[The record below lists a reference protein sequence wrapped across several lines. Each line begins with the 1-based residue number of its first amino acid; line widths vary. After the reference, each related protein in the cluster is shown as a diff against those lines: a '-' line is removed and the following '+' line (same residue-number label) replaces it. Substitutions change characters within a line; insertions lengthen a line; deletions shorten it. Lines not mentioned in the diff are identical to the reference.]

1 MAENLT
7 SFKYYTGNKG
17 IYSLKSGIAYF
28 ASPHQLNDSLEAK
41 FELAGATHYND
52 ALAKALNELART
64 RSQENYAFDMAGYE
78 EFERIHKR
86 ENERFQDACQK
97 IGIFSTSRRYD
108 NQAMWAYYCNDLK
121 GVCFE
126 FEWSSEV
133 MNKYQL
139 VPTDVQYSNQTRIH
153 NRAIILG
160 DLLLE
165 AGLQNPDWTIK
176 ELQEFSLSK
185 EFLTSYGVLSVACA
199 TSTKH
204 TDWQHE
210 NELRIISAH
219 AGELPIMR
227 DILKRVFFTGTD
239 FQEWGTIMTLL
250 QQQYPNVEIA
260 QLIFDHKEPLVKIV
274 PMEYRLIPA

>member
-17 IYSLKSGIAYF
+17 ITSLKSGTAYF

-41 FELAGATHYND
+41 FELAGATPYTD
-52 ALAKALNELART
+52 ALAKALNELARA
-64 RSQENYAFDMAGYE
+64 RSQENYAFDMAGFE
-78 EFERIHKR
+78 EFETIHKR

-97 IGIFSTSRRYD
+97 IGIFSTSRRCE
-108 NQAMWAYYCNDLK
+108 NQAMWAYYCNNSK

-126 FEWSSEV
+126 FEWSLEV
-133 MNKYQL
+133 MNKYHL
-139 VPTDVQYSNQTRIH
+139 YTTDVDYSNKTRIH
-153 NRAIILG
+153 NRAIILV
-160 DLLLE
+160 DLLLKE
-165 AGLQNPDWTIK
+165 GLKNPAWTMKQI
-176 ELQEFSLSK
+176 QEFALSK

-219 AGELPIMR
+219 AGELPIMKN
-227 DILKRVFFTGTD
+227 ILKRVFFTGTD
-239 FQEWGTIMTLL
+239 FQEWGAIMTLL

-260 QLIFDHKEPLVKIV
+260 QLSFDHKEPLVKIV